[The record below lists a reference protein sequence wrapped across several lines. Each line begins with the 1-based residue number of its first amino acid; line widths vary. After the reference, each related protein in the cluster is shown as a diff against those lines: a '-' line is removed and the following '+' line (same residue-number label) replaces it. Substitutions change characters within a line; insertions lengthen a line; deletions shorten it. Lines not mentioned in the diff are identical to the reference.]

1 METVPWMTILAYT
14 PFSSSPKF
22 GPRKHWV
29 NRYYCKVYEWEENLN
44 PKITIFRYEE
54 GTKRM
59 KNRDD
64 DRPDAKKS
72 GKTKAQSS
80 KPSFDPRSAAG
91 AVALPVIKSRAE
103 IAKEKEARFL
113 AERARERAL
122 RREAMAAAA
131 ARGRR
136 EDAGAERAKQI
147 GTSAASEGPLQTL
160 PSLGPR
166 PQPAMPW
173 ENKTGVA
180 TTGIRRSR
188 PARLRAPPRKKVSD
202 E

>member
-14 PFSSSPKF
+14 PFSSSPKT

-29 NRYYCKVYEWEENLN
+29 KGLGYCKVYEWEENLN

-54 GTKRM
+54 GKRL
-59 KNRDD
+59 KNRED
-64 DRPDAKKS
+64 DRPDGQKS
-72 GKTKAQSS
+72 KKTKAPSS

-91 AVALPVIKSRAE
+91 AVALPVVKSRAE

-131 ARGRR
+131 ARG
-136 EDAGAERAKQI
+136 AERAKQT
-147 GTSAASEGPLQTL
+147 GTSAASEEPLQTL

>member
-29 NRYYCKVYEWEENLN
+29 QGYYCKVYEWEENLN

-54 GTKRM
+54 GKRL
-59 KNRDD
+59 KNRED
-64 DRPDAKKS
+64 DRPDAQKS
-72 GKTKAQSS
+72 KKTKAPSS

-91 AVALPVIKSRAE
+91 AVALPVVKSRAE

-147 GTSAASEGPLQTL
+147 GTSAASEEPLQTL

-166 PQPAMPW
+166 PPPAMPW